1 MMWGMIEKKP
11 TLRLALIP
19 FLSAVGAGCAIYLTK
34 HYYDLRSG
42 TGGFNALCNIN
53 STMSCDAA
61 ATSRFAELWA
71 GLPLSSFVA
80 GWFFALL
87 MIGVMARVEDW
98 RKEAVLAGTLMTG
111 FASLYSIAL
120 LVVMVVVLKKLCVFC
135 LAIDAV
141 NFILLG
147 LFLSLAP
154 KGNPFTGV
162 RLGKL
167 QTYGWVTLGAVFV
180 TVVILRPASENGRNA
195 PSSAEIDYAVRQIM
209 EHPPTE
215 IQIPPTAAILG
226 DPTAPITVLEFSDF
240 QCPFCK
246 RGAFMMHQVLSRNP
260 GKVRVVFMPFPL
272 DSACNSLIQRSMHP
286 YACELARAAFCAGKQ
301 GRFQAAYEKIFED
314 QETLKAESAKE
325 LATTLGLDRAAYDA
339 CLNSDEA
346 KSAVAASVEEGKK
359 AKIASTPTF
368 FVNGRKIEGV
378 LPMEAWDSI
387 LAKTLN
393 PAAK

>member
-1 MMWGMIEKKP
+1 MLEKKP

-19 FLSAVGAGCAIYLTK
+19 LLSAIGAGCAIYLTK

-80 GWFFALL
+80 GWFFALV
-87 MIGVMARVEDW
+87 MIGVMARVDGW
-98 RKEAVLAGTLMTG
+98 RKEAVLAGTLMSG

-120 LVVMVVVLKKLCVFC
+120 LVVMFVVLKKLCIFC
-135 LAIDAV
+135 HAIDAV
-141 NFILLG
+141 NFLLLG

-154 KGNPFTGV
+154 KGNPFSGV

-167 QTYGWVTLGAVFV
+167 QSYAWVTLGAVFV
-180 TVVILRPASENGRNA
+180 TVVVLRPASENERNE
-195 PSSAEIDYAVRQIM
+195 PTSAEIDYSVRQIM
-209 EHPPTE
+209 ERPPVA

-226 DPTAPITVLEFSDF
+226 DPTAPVTVLEFSDF

-246 RGAFMMHQVLSRNP
+246 RGAFMMHQLLERNP

-272 DSACNSLIQRSMHP
+272 DSVCNSLIQKSMHP

-301 GRFQAAYEKIFED
+301 GRFQPAYEKIFEE
-314 QETLKAESAKE
+314 QESLKAESAQA
-325 LATTLGLDRAAYDA
+325 LATTLGLDRAAYEA

-346 KSAVAASVEEGKK
+346 KAAVSASIEEGKK
-359 AKIASTPTF
+359 AKIVSTPTF

-378 LPMEAWDSI
+378 LPMAAWDSI
-387 LAKTLN
+387 ISKTLSSS
-393 PAAK
+393 AK